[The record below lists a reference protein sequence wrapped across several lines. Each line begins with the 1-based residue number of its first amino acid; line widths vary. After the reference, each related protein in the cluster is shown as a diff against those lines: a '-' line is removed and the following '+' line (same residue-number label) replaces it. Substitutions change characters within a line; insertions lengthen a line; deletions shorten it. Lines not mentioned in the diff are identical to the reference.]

1 MVEWTL
7 YCAGILLGLML
18 TAASD
23 LSALYFNSVL
33 SSMCLAVISGKLPGA
48 SSSSRKLLVS
58 MGNHTIS
65 AGTGHVVQYLCGSLA
80 SPSCLLSVF
89 KIRVEPLQG

>member
-18 TAASD
+18 TGASD

-33 SSMCLAVISGKLPGA
+33 SSMCLAVISGTLPGA

-58 MGNHTIS
+58 MGLMLSVPVRVMSFNVY
-65 AGTGHVVQYLCGSLA
+65 VVRWHPQGS
-80 SPSCLLSVF
+80 LLSVF